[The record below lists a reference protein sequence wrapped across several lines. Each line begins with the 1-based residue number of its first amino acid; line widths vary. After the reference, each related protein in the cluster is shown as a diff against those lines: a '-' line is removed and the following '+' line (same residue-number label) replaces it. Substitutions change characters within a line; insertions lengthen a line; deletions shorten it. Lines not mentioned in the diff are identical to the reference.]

1 MKGKWVPT
9 PKEARE
15 RRITHLVRQD
25 NAAKAQKDKVAEQR
39 ANPRSP
45 KDNLNNRR
53 R

>member
-25 NAAKAQKDKVAEQR
+25 NAAKEKKEKLAEQK
-39 ANPRSP
+39 ASPRKP